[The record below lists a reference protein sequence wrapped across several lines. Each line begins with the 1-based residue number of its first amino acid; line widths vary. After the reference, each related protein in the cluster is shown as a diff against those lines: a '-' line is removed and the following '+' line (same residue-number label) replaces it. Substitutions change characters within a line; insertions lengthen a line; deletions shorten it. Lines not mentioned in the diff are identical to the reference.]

1 MSEDIGHILK
11 DWRYDPEEDIT
22 VRIVRGD
29 DSRPKI
35 QMRIEMGIM
44 QMEIDGH
51 PVGDRPQGEES
62 WLDYF
67 ERRQREFEASK
78 VDDYFSLDEDDSR
91 KLRREG
97 VQYYYRY
104 LSLMKLEDYPRV
116 IRDTDRNLR
125 LFAFVKKYAAGELDR
140 WALDQYRP
148 YVIMMNTRAR
158 SSLILKDDPAGGI
171 DQAIELFDIGIGNIL
186 AFYNEYGIAS
196 EIENSMELSIL
207 KSLKREF
214 LRLRPQ
220 AVPLDEQ
227 LTQAIR
233 EERFE
238 DAAKLRDR
246 IREQGQAEGR
256 SQKAEGKI

>member
-1 MSEDIGHILK
+1 MSEDIGHILWN
-11 DWRYDPEEDIT
+11 WRYNPDEELT

-29 DSRPKI
+29 DNRPKI
-35 QMRIEMGIM
+35 QMRIDMGVM

-51 PVGDRPQGEES
+51 PAGERPEGEES
-62 WLDYF
+62 WFDYY
-67 ERRQREFEASK
+67 ERRRKEYEESK
-78 VDDYFSLDEDDSR
+78 VDDYFTLSEEDSR
-91 KLRREG
+91 RLRREG

-125 LFAFVKKYAAGELDR
+125 LFSFVKKHATREMDR

-158 SSLILKDDPAGGI
+158 TSLALREDPVGGV
-171 DQAIELFDIGIGNIL
+171 AKSVELFDAGIGQIV

-207 KSLKREF
+207 RALKQEFRRIAPPSLE
-214 LRLRPQ
+214 
-220 AVPLDEQ
+220 EQ
-227 LTQAIR
+227 LERAIR

-238 DAAKLRDR
+238 DAAALRDR
-246 IREQGQAEGR
+246 IRDIKKE
-256 SQKAEGKI
+256 